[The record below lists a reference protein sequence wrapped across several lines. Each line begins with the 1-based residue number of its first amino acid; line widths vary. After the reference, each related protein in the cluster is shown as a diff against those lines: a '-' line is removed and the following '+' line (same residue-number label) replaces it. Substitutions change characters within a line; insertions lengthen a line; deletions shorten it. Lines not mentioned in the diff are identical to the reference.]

1 MTVLLSIYLR
11 FVGMTIS
18 WVVFLWFIVIESIQ
32 IYCINIFSRR
42 ILIILYKIITG
53 ISDETRNNLTIYET
67 LCRNVA
73 IFDQQKL
80 AS

>member
-1 MTVLLSIYLR
+1 
-11 FVGMTIS
+11 MTIS

-42 ILIILYKIITG
+42 ILIILYKIIIG

-67 LCRNVA
+67 LCQNVA